1 MGVLCCFCLFLCFG
15 GSFPGLLPKLTY
27 FVNIIPIQIARCTF
41 FQEVRG
47 LGGGGGGGHLTWQ
60 DRHGMILKV
69 TLTNW
74 SAWAYD
80 LMAHYR

>member
-1 MGVLCCFCLFLCFG
+1 MGVLCCCFCLFLCFG

-47 LGGGGGGGHLTWQ
+47 WGGGGGGTFDVAGQTWDDFEGHT
-60 DRHGMILKV
+60 D
-69 TLTNW
+69 
-74 SAWAYD
+74 
-80 LMAHYR
+80 